1 MGKIKENPRY
11 RVLSFRATEE
21 EAEII
26 KRFAKGIKSPLSD
39 VLRGLTLASIAM
51 TGGSRHGGQ
60 A

>member
-1 MGKIKENPRY
+1 MGAMKENPRY

-51 TGGSRHGGQ
+51 TGGRHGGQ